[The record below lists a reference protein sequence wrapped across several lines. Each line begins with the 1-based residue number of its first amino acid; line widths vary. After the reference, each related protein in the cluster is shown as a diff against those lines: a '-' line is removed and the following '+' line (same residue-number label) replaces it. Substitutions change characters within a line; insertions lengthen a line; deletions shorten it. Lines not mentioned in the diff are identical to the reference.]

1 MRTPF
6 STSLAPLSSL
16 PRGLLCTSQ
25 WVSLRPV
32 HTSPAPHPHLRRF
45 ISGVLGAKFSP
56 TVLLAGG
63 LMSTALINIAFGFGT
78 SLGWF
83 VFFWGLNGTLQV

>member
-1 MRTPF
+1 MPHI
-6 STSLAPLSSL
+6 STLIHIL
-16 PRGLLCTSQ
+16 
-25 WVSLRPV
+25 
-32 HTSPAPHPHLRRF
+32 HTSRF

-83 VFFWGLNGTLQV
+83 VFFWGLNGTLQVRALNPAPDPV